1 MTPRVHRG
9 VTVVF
14 PLLSIIISPPRKY
27 EKFVDWSF
35 FCCFEM
41 PCQVVCYPTSFLQ
54 AIQTV
59 KASTGALPLTTASHN
74 CSALWPSL
82 TAQETWW
89 LSAGLSRSSESLPC
103 WGQTLNRRVL
113 QAQEKPWASSNPWA
127 APCCHADVAG
137 MLREGQLH
145 WHSHCEKPVYL
156 GKWDEA
162 TGLQHHWKITVS
174 KRG

>member
-1 MTPRVHRG
+1 MHRS

-14 PLLSIIISPPRKY
+14 PLLSTIISPPRKY
-27 EKFVDWSF
+27 ARFVDWSF
-35 FCCFEM
+35 LCCFKM

-59 KASTGALPLTTASHN
+59 EASTGALPLTTPPHN
-74 CSALWPSL
+74 CSALKPSL
-82 TAQETWW
+82 TAQGMWW

-113 QAQEKPWASSNPWA
+113 RAQEMLWASSNSWTA
-127 APCCHADVAG
+127 ARCHADVAG
-137 MLREGQLH
+137 MPREGQLH
-145 WHSHCEKPVYL
+145 WQGHCEKPVCL